1 MRYKFTYDKA
11 FLDANLLNLSSEE
24 VKIILATV
32 IGNHNAI
39 FWGYKPE
46 RLADAVKRLSNVW
59 CLQAF
64 SYDCDAFKYT
74 DTESLYY
81 LKDLNKYDSD
91 TLKRIE
97 MNSVNSTR
105 FSQFIATMEGTP
117 TELLDKGLLKNFD
130 VVFKC
135 TDDNKPEVFISTLRD
150 DIRRANRHRSN
161 WASGDYIT
169 GRCDNPQSY
178 WYSTEAWDRYAS
190 FRRSRNEDIALKFA
204 KVARSLAD
212 IEGCSM
218 SYVSNW
224 LMAKSLYTDG
234 EYC

>member
-11 FLDANLLNLSSEE
+11 FLDANLLNISSEE

-46 RLADAVKRLSNVW
+46 RLADAVKRLSNIGSIQV
-59 CLQAF
+59 F
-64 SYDCDAFKYT
+64 SDNCDSLMYT
-74 DTESLYY
+74 DTDSLYY

-97 MNSVNSTR
+97 MNSVNNTR
-105 FSQFIATMEGTP
+105 QSQFIATIEGTP

-130 VVFKC
+130 VIFKC

-150 DIRRANRHRSN
+150 DIRRAKRYRNN
-161 WASGDYIT
+161 WASGEYIT
-169 GRCDNPQSY
+169 GRCDNPYEY
-178 WYSTEAWDRYAS
+178 WYSSEALDGYKACKYAHG
-190 FRRSRNEDIALKFA
+190 NDIALKYL
-204 KVARSLAD
+204 KVARSIAD
-212 IEGCSM
+212 IKGDSIA
-218 SYVSNW
+218 YKTDL
-224 LMAKSLYTDG
+224 LMARSLYSDG
-234 EYC
+234 EY

>member
-46 RLADAVKRLSNVW
+46 RLADAVKRLTNIGSIQV
-59 CLQAF
+59 F
-64 SYDCDAFKYT
+64 SDNCDSLMYSYS
-74 DTESLYY
+74 ESLYY
-81 LKDLNKYDSD
+81 LKDLNKYDSY

-97 MNSVNSTR
+97 INSVNNTR
-105 FSQFIATMEGTP
+105 CSQFIATMEGTP

-130 VVFKC
+130 VIFKC

-150 DIRRANRHRSN
+150 DIRRAKRYRSN
-161 WASGDYIT
+161 WASGDFIT
-169 GRCDNPQSY
+169 GRCGTLYSY
-178 WYSTEAWDRYAS
+178 WYSTEAWDRFTS
-190 FRRSRNEDIALKFA
+190 FRRIHNEDIALKFA

-212 IEGCSM
+212 IEGNSM
-218 SYVSNW
+218 SFVSNW

-234 EYC
+234 EH

>member
-46 RLADAVKRLSNVW
+46 RLADAVKRLTNIGSIQV
-59 CLQAF
+59 F
-64 SYDCDAFKYT
+64 SDNCDSFMYS
-74 DTESLYY
+74 DSESLYY
-81 LKDLNKYDSD
+81 LKYLNKYDSD

-97 MNSVNSTR
+97 MNSVNNTR
-105 FSQFIATMEGTP
+105 QSQFIATMEGTP

-130 VVFKC
+130 VIFKC

-150 DIRRANRHRSN
+150 DIRRAKRYRRN
-161 WASGDYIT
+161 WASGEYIT
-169 GRCDNPQSY
+169 GRCDTLYSY
-178 WYSTEAWDRYAS
+178 WYSTEAWDRFISYK
-190 FRRSRNEDIALKFA
+190 RIHNENIALKLA

-234 EYC
+234 EY